1 MDDFILRAA
10 FAGLALALAAGPVGC
25 FVVWRRSA
33 YFGEAVA
40 NASLLGV
47 ALGLLLGISQIAG
60 VIAACALV
68 ALLLVVM
75 EQKGRTPGDAAIGI
89 LAHASL
95 AFGLIAVSLMPGV
108 RVDLMSLL
116 IGDILAVSWTDVFV
130 TLALAA
136 LVALAMIFLWRPLLS
151 ATLHEELAA
160 VEGVN
165 VLRARLVFML
175 LVAAIVAIGMKL
187 VGILLIV
194 SLLIVPAAAARSFS
208 RTPRI
213 MALGAAALGALSVL
227 LGLWISFAID
237 APTGP
242 SIVAASAF
250 LFAFVQIFSLL
261 RHGAA

>member
-1 MDDFILRAA
+1 MDDFIFRAA
-10 FAGLALALAAGPVGC
+10 LAGLVLALAAGPIGC

-47 ALGLLLGISQIAG
+47 ALGLLLGIGQIAG
-60 VIAACALV
+60 VIAACALIAV
-68 ALLLVVM
+68 ILVLM

-95 AFGLIAVSLMPGV
+95 AFGLIAVALMPGV

-116 IGDILAVSWTDVFV
+116 IGDILAVSWSDVLL

-136 LVALAMIFLWRPLLS
+136 IVAFATALLWRPLLS

-160 VEGVN
+160 VEGVP
-165 VLRARLVFML
+165 VLRARLAFML
-175 LVAAIVAIGMKL
+175 LVAAVVAVGMKL

-194 SLLIVPAAAARSFS
+194 SLLIIPAAAARVFA
-208 RTPRI
+208 RTPQT
-213 MALGAAALGALSVL
+213 MAAGASAFGALSVL
-227 LGLWISFAID
+227 LGLWLSFALD

-242 SIVAASAF
+242 AIVAAAA
-250 LFAFVQIFSLL
+250 LVFALAQSLSLL
-261 RHGAA
+261 RASA